1 MICGSIGSKT
11 FIYDLYKTKKRC
23 LNCAILPVGWAKQ
36 AKISRAIHGLL
47 ASGTMKGYQIVD
59 LGYGSSRLHLVPLL
73 VPWLSAILN
82 ISCSGRFVARRGRL
96 WQESNGKSQWFSD
109 SKKIEASCCYM
120 LEGNGKRMQTNLPEP
135 ICHTEGVLFNIFLV
149 FLMGFVECVCLV
161 YFRRDPDAN
170 DSSWSKPSR
179 V

>member
-96 WQESNGKSQWFSD
+96 WQESNGKYQWFSD
-109 SKKIEASCCYM
+109 SKFFMHPAA
-120 LEGNGKRMQTNLPEP
+120 
-135 ICHTEGVLFNIFLV
+135 ICWRKMERRCRLTYLKPYVIQKGLFSI
-149 FLMGFVECVCLV
+149 
-161 YFRRDPDAN
+161 YFWC
-170 DSSWSKPSR
+170 SSWAL
-179 V
+179 